1 MKRIR
6 TFLKSNQRWAIGVR
20 VGIYFVGM
28 IVMLLLPERPANY
41 KILAGLI
48 LVMGGY
54 FAFFRL
60 KENKEYSGINF
71 LRLRH
76 EDDDREKMMSF
87 SIAVLFLVGSLWYV
101 IATGEFVGGTLTC
114 SLLGAFL
121 LFNGITYRKSVVLK
135 KEDSK
140 VIYIDDPE
148 FSVDSQKSNKLVIY
162 TNQII
167 AVQENDVQTSILRFL
182 NLKEDEFGEIKKWFS
197 ETTVS
202 V

>member
-20 VGIYFVGM
+20 VAIYIVGM

-76 EDDDREKMMSF
+76 EDDYREKMMSF

-121 LFNGITYRKSVVLK
+121 LFNGVTYRNAVVLK
-135 KEDSK
+135 KENSQI
-140 VIYIDDPE
+140 IYIDDPD
-148 FSVDSQKSNKLVIY
+148 FQVDSRKINKLSIY

-167 AVQENDVQTSILRFL
+167 AEQENDVQTSNLQFL
-182 NLKEDEFGEIKKWFS
+182 NLKEDEFEKIKKWFS
-197 ETTVS
+197 ETADS
-202 V
+202 A